1 MKRKNFFVTLMMGA
15 ALIAGLASC
24 NKDSD
29 HAGGVDDGA
38 TGAVKITLGFDKAP
52 ARMLR
57 NRQPNR
63 ARLGHPTSIVWPSSS
78 WTAA

>member
-1 MKRKNFFVTLMMGA
+1 MMG

-38 TGAVKITLGFDKAP
+38 TGAV
-52 ARMLR
+52 
-57 NRQPNR
+57 
-63 ARLGHPTSIVWPSSS
+63 
-78 WTAA
+78 